1 MKVYIVRR
9 GHPDFAVD
17 APTIADAIVIYWMT
31 TKETPKASYRVHH
44 GRRRQSKNIS
54 SAVAY
59 WRLDAKLKSR
69 LFAVLEETATEKQFT
84 KFCDTAVQ
92 AASLLGY

>member
-1 MKVYIVRR
+1 MKVYIIRR
-9 GHPDFAVD
+9 GQADFVVS

-44 GRRRQSKNIS
+44 GRRRQAKTIS

-59 WRLDAKLKSR
+59 WRLSASLQGPLYD
-69 LFAVLEETATEKQFT
+69 VLEANATDKQFT
-84 KFCDTAVQ
+84 KFCDHAVTAG
-92 AASLLGY
+92 SLLGY